1 MTRTIAAIELLG
13 FRASDKTVWVFL
25 RVADSAGAVG
35 WGEATLAGQEW
46 QLAAAHA
53 KLEASLRGTAAD
65 SRRNLLVEF
74 GAAVS
79 DRATAAI
86 VSAVDQA
93 LWDLDG
99 QHAGTALHAMLGESL
114 RSQVP
119 LYANIN
125 RRTRTRTPEGFAAST
140 QKAMADGFGTFKIAP
155 FDGVAPGSAAGV
167 AHGLACARAVR
178 DAIGPARAL
187 YVDCHWRFDEANAVD
202 ALDALAE
209 IGIGWFECPLPE
221 HAENFAALGRL
232 RTRANARGILLA
244 GCETETALAG
254 FMPYIE
260 RGLYDVLMPDVKYA
274 GGLAEM
280 ARISDCAA
288 RHGVAIAPHNPSGP
302 ISHAY
307 SLHLGATLAGFSTLE
322 HQYDETPAFF
332 DIATGDLPRPIDGAS
347 RLPGTA
353 GLGVGLDPAALTD
366 IGSIARGAHKREAAG

>member
-1 MTRTIAAIELLG
+1 MTRTIAAIDLLE
-13 FRASDKTVWVFL
+13 FRASEKTIWVFL
-25 RVADSAGAVG
+25 RVADNAGAVG
-35 WGEATLAGQEW
+35 WGEATLAGQEP
-46 QLAAAHA
+46 QLAVAHT
-53 KLEASLRGTAAD
+53 KLELALRGTAAD
-65 SRRNLLVEF
+65 SRRNLLVEL
-74 GAAVS
+74 GPAAPS
-79 DRATAAI
+79 RATAAI
-86 VSAVDQA
+86 ISAIDQA
-93 LWDLDG
+93 LWDIDG
-99 QHAGTALHAMLGESL
+99 QHADAPLHTMLGASA

-125 RRTRTRTPEGFAAST
+125 RRTIARTPEGFAASA

-155 FDGVAPGSAAGV
+155 FDGVAPGQASGI

-178 DAIGPARAL
+178 DAVGPARTL

-221 HAENFAALGRL
+221 RPENFAALGRL
-232 RTRANARGILLA
+232 RKKANARGILLA

-288 RHGVAIAPHNPSGP
+288 RHGIAVAPHNPSGP

-332 DIATGDLPRPIDGAS
+332 DIATGDLPRPADGAS

-353 GLGVGLDPAALTD
+353 GLGVGLNLAVLTD
-366 IGSIARGAHKREAAG
+366 IGLTGVGANKRESAG

>member
-1 MTRTIAAIELLG
+1 MKRKIAAIELLD

-35 WGEATLAGQEW
+35 WGEATLAGHEP

-53 KLEASLRGTAAD
+53 ALEPALRGTAAD
-65 SRRNLLVEF
+65 AERNLLDELGV
-74 GAAVS
+74 ALP
-79 DRATAAI
+79 DRAAAAI

-93 LWDLDG
+93 LWDLAG
-99 QHAGTALHAMLGESL
+99 QHADTPLNALLGAKARIS
-114 RSQVP
+114 VP

-125 RRTRTRTPEGFAAST
+125 RRTRMRTPEGFAASART
-140 QKAMADGFGTFKIAP
+140 ARADGFDTFKIAP
-155 FDGVAPGSAAGV
+155 FDGVAPGSAAGIG
-167 AHGLACARAVR
+167 HGLSCARAVR
-178 DAIGPARAL
+178 DAIGAACTL
-187 YVDCHWRFDEANAVD
+187 YIDCHWRFDEAHAVQ

-221 HAENFAALGRL
+221 CPENFAALGRL
-232 RTRANARGILLA
+232 RKAANARGILLA
-244 GCETETALAG
+244 GCESETAVAG
-254 FMPYIE
+254 FLPYIE

-280 ARISDCAA
+280 ARISDRAA
-288 RHGVAIAPHNPSGP
+288 RRGIAIAPHNPSGP

-332 DIATGDLPRPIDGAS
+332 GIATGDLPRPSGGAS
-347 RLPGTA
+347 RLPGKA
-353 GLGVGLDPAALTD
+353 GLGVGLDPLALRERAA
-366 IGSIARGAHKREAAG
+366 